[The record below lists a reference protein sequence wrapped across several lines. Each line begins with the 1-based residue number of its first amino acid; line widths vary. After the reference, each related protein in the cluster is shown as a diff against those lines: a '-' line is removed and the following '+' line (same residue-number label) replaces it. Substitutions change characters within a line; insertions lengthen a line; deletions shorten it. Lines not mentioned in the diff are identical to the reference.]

1 MHNMISENL
10 IYLYLLLYH
19 ILLSYLYHMFFH
31 FCYFYIIFNYLIY
44 TICFFT
50 LVIFISY
57 SIILSIPY
65 VFFYF
70 CYFMLNIS
78 WHFTNTLV
86 DYLENVCA
94 QSYSSIPKVAPIFLC
109 SRLVG
114 IEYSYTFT
122 MSRLASVAK
131 DLPFWHSGITF
142 SHTPWV

>member
-10 IYLYLLLYH
+10 IYSYLLLYH
-19 ILLSYLYHMFFH
+19 ILLSYLYHMFFY
-31 FCYFYIIFNYLIY
+31 FCYFYIIFYYLIY
-44 TICFFT
+44 TICFLLLLF
-50 LVIFISY
+50 LY
-57 SIILSIPY
+57 HILSSY
-65 VFFYF
+65 LYHMCFFYF

-78 WHFTNTLV
+78 WNFTNTLV